1 MIFGFTYLFIN
12 TLQEMLNIFQRS
24 ALHTVSLAC
33 IGYLKVFLH
42 CCGSVFCSSGFYL
55 SPYDRVR

>member
-1 MIFGFTYLFIN
+1 MILGFTYPFIN

-42 CCGSVFCSSGFYL
+42 CCGSVFCLLWFL
-55 SPYDRVR
+55 SFSI